1 MPYGFFIFIQNL
13 CLMIDRDLDLKRI
26 RPDYMTTTI
35 NDGMS
40 TEERFQNLVLR
51 PIIKLQ
57 NDFFVEVFKNYA
69 AKHKNV
75 FYDLSTQ
82 KQIDYINNSIHK
94 DMKFRNSLKGMVI
107 GMFTVDEYLVYI
119 QNSSALNKRMMN
131 IVKERLI
138 DNIQLISAQKTLTAV

>member
-1 MPYGFFIFIQNL
+1 
-13 CLMIDRDLDLKRI
+13 MIVRDLDLKRI
-26 RPDYMTTTI
+26 RPDYLTTTI

-57 NDFFVEVFKNYA
+57 NDFFIEVFKNYA

-75 FYDLSTQ
+75 FYDLSLE
-82 KQIDYINNSIHK
+82 KQIDYINNAIHK

-107 GMFTVDEYLVYI
+107 GMFTIEEYLVYI
-119 QNSSALNKRMMN
+119 KDSSALNKRMMN

-138 DNIQLISAQKTLTAV
+138 DNIQILSSPKTLTAV

>member
-1 MPYGFFIFIQNL
+1 MNNSFLIFIQNL
-13 CLMIDRDLDLKRI
+13 CLMIDRDLDLNRI
-26 RPDYMTTTI
+26 RPDFMTTTI
-35 NDGMS
+35 NDEMS

-57 NDFFVEVFKNYA
+57 NDLFIEVFKNYV

-75 FYDLSTQ
+75 FYDLSIE
-82 KQIDYINNSIHK
+82 KRIDYIGNTIHK
-94 DMKFRNSLKGMVI
+94 DMKFRNSIKGMVI
-107 GMFTVDEYLVYI
+107 GLFTVEEYKLYI

-138 DNIQLISAQKTLTAV
+138 DNVQAISNSTKLAAV

>member
-1 MPYGFFIFIQNL
+1 
-13 CLMIDRDLDLKRI
+13 MINRDLDLKRI
-26 RPDYMTTTI
+26 RPEFMTTTI

-40 TEERFQNLVLR
+40 TDERFQNLVLR

-57 NDFFVEVFKNYA
+57 NDLFIEVFKNYV

-75 FYDLSTQ
+75 FYDLSVD
-82 KQIDYINNSIHK
+82 KRIDYIGNTIHK
-94 DMKFRNSLKGMVI
+94 DMKFRNSLKGIII
-107 GMFTVDEYLVYI
+107 GMFTIEEYKLYI

-138 DNIQLISAQKTLTAV
+138 DNVQAISDTTTLTAV

>member
-1 MPYGFFIFIQNL
+1 
-13 CLMIDRDLDLKRI
+13 MIDRDLDLKRI
-26 RPDYMTTTI
+26 RPDFMTTTI
-35 NDGMS
+35 NDEMT

-57 NDFFVEVFKNYA
+57 NDLFIEVFKNYV

-75 FYDLSTQ
+75 FYDLSIE
-82 KQIDYINNSIHK
+82 KRIDYIGNTIHK
-94 DMKFRNSLKGMVI
+94 DMKFRNSIKGMII
-107 GMFTVDEYLVYI
+107 GLFTIEEYKLYI

-138 DNIQLISAQKTLTAV
+138 NNVQVISDSRTLTAV